1 MTAKKKAAPEQ
12 PERQAHRVRLTDEDV
27 QRFEIPPPKQSPK
40 PTRHLTVRAWAK
52 NSDEPD
58 MVVKAEVWRAVRQ
71 LAEACGYRG
80 PALDG
85 TNDLVAHDGNQL
97 ADCLRVAEA
106 IARLARAGRGIR
118 FGAKD
123 KN

>member
-1 MTAKKKAAPEQ
+1 MRASAK
-12 PERQAHRVRLTDEDV
+12 
-27 QRFEIPPPKQSPK
+27 IG
-40 PTRHLTVRAWAK
+40 
-52 NSDEPD
+52 NEPD
-58 MVVKAEVWRAVRQ
+58 LVLTYEQWQAIRQ

-85 TNDLVAHDGNQL
+85 TNDLVAHDGNHL
-97 ADCLRVAEA
+97 AECLRVAEA

-118 FGAKD
+118 FGAQD

>member
-1 MTAKKKAAPEQ
+1 MTKKKVVPQ
-12 PERQAHRVRLTDEDV
+12 PRERPWRVRLTEEDL
-27 QRFEIPPPKQSPK
+27 QRFEIPPPREAPRA
-40 PTRHLTVRAWAK
+40 TRHLTLRAWAK

-58 MVVKAEVWRAVRQ
+58 LVVKAEVWQAVRR

-85 TNDLVAHDGNQL
+85 SNDLVAHDGNHL
-97 ADCLRVAEA
+97 ADCLKVAEA